1 MTILKEMNA
10 IDELDWIEICHLDD
24 ITPNTGV
31 GAIVE
36 DQQIALFRV
45 GHEKRVYAL
54 SNQDPFSQAFVMSRG
69 ILGDLQG
76 ERVVASPI
84 YKQHFSL
91 ATGRCLE
98 DKNQK
103 LLVFPSKIEDGRVFV
118 SPTAQKTYIT
128 NNGTSQEKMKLV
140 LVGNG
145 LAGMR
150 CLEDLLD
157 MAPDRYEVTVIGE
170 EPWGN
175 YNRIML
181 SPVLSG
187 DKSIED
193 IMLHP
198 HAWYSDKGI
207 HFIAGDAAVKIDRP
221 RKQVYTEQGIVV
233 DYDRL
238 ILATGSKPFI
248 PPIKG
253 SDLKGVLSFRDIY
266 DVNTMLDYCKNKKNA
281 VVIGGGLLG
290 LEAAY
295 GLKQRGMN
303 VTVLHLMDR
312 IMDRQLDARA
322 SALLKQSIE
331 AKGIPVLTEANTE
344 ELIGPDG
351 HVSQLRLKDGT
362 VLEADFVVF
371 AVGIRPNMALAQS
384 AGLRCN
390 RGVMV
395 NDTMQTFDPSIYAVG
410 ECIEHRNQ
418 TFGLVEPLWGQAF
431 ICASHLAEHGSLTF
445 KAPTVPTQLK
455 VSGCDVFSAGNFE
468 PTDDYEDIILNDEK
482 RHIYKRIII
491 QQDKVIGAVLFGDTE
506 DGAWYAE
513 LIADQTPISS
523 IRNKLLF
530 GKDFALKQAG

>member
-1 MTILKEMNA
+1 MKMTILKDMN
-10 IDELDWIEICHLDD
+10 ELNWYEVCKLDD

-31 GAIVE
+31 AALVE
-36 DQQIALFRV
+36 GQQIAIFRV
-45 GHEKRVYAL
+45 GHEQRVYAL
-54 SNQDPFSQAFVMSRG
+54 SNQDPFSQANVMSRG

-91 ATGRCLE
+91 VTGRCLE
-98 DKNQK
+98 EQDQK
-103 LLVFPSKIEDGRVFV
+103 LLVFPTRIEDGTVYV
-118 SPTAQKTYIT
+118 SPTAQKTYISS
-128 NNGTSQEKMKLV
+128 NGLNTERLKLV

-157 MAPDRYEVTVIGE
+157 MAPDRYDITVIGE

-187 DKSIED
+187 EKTIDD

-198 HAWYSDKGI
+198 HAWYADKGI
-207 HFIAGDAAVKIDRP
+207 RLIAGDPAVRIDRP
-221 RKQVYTEQGIVV
+221 RKHVYTEKGEVV
-233 DYDRL
+233 SYDRL
-238 ILATGSKPFI
+238 ILATGSKPFV
-248 PPIKG
+248 PPIPG

-266 DVNTMLDYCKNKKNA
+266 DVNNMLDYCKTKKNA

-295 GLKQRGMN
+295 GLKQQGMN
-303 VTVLHLMDR
+303 LTVLHLMDR
-312 IMDRQLDARA
+312 IMDRQLDSKA
-322 SALLKQSIE
+322 SQMLKKSIE
-331 AKGIPVLTEANTE
+331 AKGIQIITEANTE
-344 ELIGPDG
+344 CLMDEEG
-351 HVSQLRLKDGT
+351 HVTQVQLKDGT
-362 VLEADFVVF
+362 VLDADLVVF
-371 AVGIRPNMALAQS
+371 AVGIRPNKTLAEQ

-390 RGVMV
+390 RGVLV
-395 NDTMQTFDPSIYAVG
+395 NDTMQTYDPSIYAVG
-410 ECIEHRNQ
+410 ECIEHRGQ

-431 ICASHLAEHGSLTF
+431 ICATHLAEHGRLTF

-468 PTDDYEDIILNDEK
+468 PTDDFEDIVLNDEK
-482 RHIYKRIII
+482 RQIYKRIII

-513 LIADQTPISS
+513 LIADQMPISN
-523 IRNKLLF
+523 IRSKLLF
-530 GKDFALKQAG
+530 GRDFALKKAG